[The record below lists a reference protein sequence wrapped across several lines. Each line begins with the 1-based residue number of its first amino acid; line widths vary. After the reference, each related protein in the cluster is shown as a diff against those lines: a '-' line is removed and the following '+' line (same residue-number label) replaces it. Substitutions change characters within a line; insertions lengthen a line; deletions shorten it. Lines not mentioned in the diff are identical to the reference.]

1 MEINIGEI
9 NIGKLIEKE
18 MKRQGVS
25 HGELGRRIFKSRTN
39 VYNILQRREMDTV
52 LLRRISRALKTN
64 FFALYAKEMEKEGCH
79 EPADPTTDMLA
90 FTLQD
95 DEKEFFVDEDINEGY
110 KEINA
115 LDVSL
120 IINGM
125 KYDVTLDML
134 PEELFPLLVYVYGNA
149 LEEGPL
155 RDMND
160 EALDENF
167 FPWLAQN
174 HPRLADPIVY
184 ATEEVLTELIADD
197 VDGTYRNHINYDAPS
212 DEDEDDWYCLDHN
225 DIKYHIGNLTERIHK
240 VKRPSSWLLPALDY

>member
-1 MEINIGEI
+1 MEIHIG
-9 NIGKLIEKE
+9 NLIKEE
-18 MKRQGVS
+18 MKRQGVK
-25 HGELGRRIFKSRTN
+25 HGELGRRIYKSRTN
-39 VYNILQRREMDTV
+39 VYNILQRNNIDTV
-52 LLRRISRALKTN
+52 LLRRISCALKTN

-79 EPADPTTDMLA
+79 EPAEPTTDLLA

-110 KEINA
+110 REIDA

-120 IINGM
+120 IINGV

-134 PEELFPLLVYVYGNA
+134 PEELFPLLVYVYSNA
-149 LEEGPL
+149 LENGLL

-174 HPRLADPIVY
+174 HPRLAGAIVY

-197 VDGTYRNHINYDAPS
+197 VDGKYRNHINYEEPS
-212 DEDEDDWYCLDHN
+212 DEDDWYCLGDN
-225 DIKYHIGNLTERIHK
+225 DIKYHIGDLTERIHK

>member
-1 MEINIGEI
+1 MEIHIG
-9 NIGKLIEKE
+9 NLIKE
-18 MKRQGVS
+18 ERRRQGIN
-25 HGELGRRIFKSRTN
+25 HTKMGRLIHTTRSN
-39 VYNILQRREMDTV
+39 VNNIEERERMDTE
-52 LLRRISRALKTN
+52 LLYRISCVLKTN
-64 FFALYAKEMEKEGCH
+64 FFAPFAKELEEKGCQ
-79 EPADPTTDMLA
+79 EPAEPTADMLK

-110 KEINA
+110 REIDA

-120 IINGM
+120 IINGV

-134 PEELFPLLVYVYGNA
+134 PEELFPILVYVYGNA
-149 LEEGPL
+149 LENGPL

-174 HPRLADPIVY
+174 HPRLAGAIVY

-197 VDGTYRNHINYDAPS
+197 VDGKYRNHINYEAPS
-212 DEDEDDWYCLDHN
+212 DEDDWYCLGNN
-225 DIKYHIGNLTERIHK
+225 DIKYHIGDLTERIHK

>member
-1 MEINIGEI
+1 MEI
-9 NIGKLIEKE
+9 NIGKLIEEE
-18 MKRQGVS
+18 MKRQGVK
-25 HGELGRRIFKSRTN
+25 HGELGRRIYKSRTN
-39 VYNILQRREMDTV
+39 VYNILQRNNIDTV
-52 LLRRISRALKTN
+52 LLRRISCALKTN
-64 FFALYAKEMEKEGCH
+64 FFALYAKEMEKEGCR
-79 EPADPTTDMLA
+79 EPAEPTTDMLK

-110 KEINA
+110 REIDA

-120 IINGM
+120 IINGV

-134 PEELFPLLVYVYGNA
+134 PEELFPLLVYVYSNA
-149 LEEGPL
+149 LENGPL

-174 HPRLADPIVY
+174 HPRLAGAIVY

-197 VDGTYRNHINYDAPS
+197 VDGKYRNHINYEEPS
-212 DEDEDDWYCLDHN
+212 DEDDWYCLGDN
-225 DIKYHIGNLTERIHK
+225 DIKYHIGDLTERIHK

>member
-1 MEINIGEI
+1 MEI
-9 NIGKLIEKE
+9 NIGKLIEEE
-18 MKRQGVS
+18 MKRQGVK
-25 HGELGRRIFKSRTN
+25 HGELGRRIYKSRTN
-39 VYNILQRREMDTV
+39 VYNILQRNNIDTV
-52 LLRRISRALKTN
+52 LLRRISCALKTN

-79 EPADPTTDMLA
+79 EPAEPTTDMLK

-110 KEINA
+110 REIDA

-120 IINGM
+120 IINGV

-134 PEELFPLLVYVYGNA
+134 PEELFPLLVYVYSNA
-149 LEEGPL
+149 LENGPL

-174 HPRLADPIVY
+174 HPRLAGAIVY

-197 VDGTYRNHINYDAPS
+197 VDGTYRNHINYEEPS
-212 DEDEDDWYCLDHN
+212 DEDDWYCLGDN
-225 DIKYHIGNLTERIHK
+225 DIKYHIGDLTERIHK
-240 VKRPSSWLLPALDY
+240 VKRP

>member
-1 MEINIGEI
+1 MEINSGGI

-110 KEINA
+110 QEIDA

-120 IINGM
+120 IINGV

-134 PEELFPLLVYVYGNA
+134 PEELFPILVYVYGNA
-149 LEEGPL
+149 LENGPL

-184 ATEEVLTELIADD
+184 AIEEVLTELIADD
-197 VDGTYRNHINYDAPS
+197 EDGKYRNHINYYEPS
-212 DEDEDDWYCLDHN
+212 DEDDWFELGDN

>member
-1 MEINIGEI
+1 MEI
-9 NIGKLIEKE
+9 NIGKLIEEE

-39 VYNILQRREMDTV
+39 VYNILRRREMDTV

-64 FFALYAKEMEKEGCH
+64 FFALYANEMEKEGCR
-79 EPADPTTDMLA
+79 EPADPTTDMLT

-110 KEINA
+110 QEIDA

-120 IINGM
+120 IINGV

-167 FPWLAQN
+167 FPWLVQN

-184 ATEEVLTELIADD
+184 ATDEVLTELIADD

-212 DEDEDDWYCLDHN
+212 DEDEDDWYCLGHN

-240 VKRPSSWLLPALDY
+240 VKRPSSWLLPTLDY

>member
-1 MEINIGEI
+1 MEI
-9 NIGKLIEKE
+9 NIGKLIEEE
-18 MKRQGVS
+18 MKRQGVK
-25 HGELGRRIFKSRTN
+25 HGELGRRIYKSRTN
-39 VYNILQRREMDTV
+39 VYNILQRNNIDTV
-52 LLRRISRALKTN
+52 LLRRISCALKTN
-64 FFALYAKEMEKEGCH
+64 FFALYANEMEKEGCRK
-79 EPADPTTDMLA
+79 PADPTTDMLT

-110 KEINA
+110 REIDA

-120 IINGM
+120 IINGV

-134 PEELFPLLVYVYGNA
+134 PEELFPLLVYVYSNA
-149 LEEGPL
+149 LENGPL

-174 HPRLADPIVY
+174 HPRLSGAIVY

-197 VDGTYRNHINYDAPS
+197 VDGTYRNHSNYEEPS
-212 DEDEDDWYCLDHN
+212 DEDDWYCLGDN
-225 DIKYHIGNLTERIHK
+225 DIKYHIGDLTERIHK

>member
-1 MEINIGEI
+1 MEIHIG
-9 NIGKLIEKE
+9 NLIKEE
-18 MKRQGVS
+18 MKRQGVK

-39 VYNILQRREMDTV
+39 VYNILQRNNIDTV
-52 LLRRISRALKTN
+52 LLRRISCALKTN
-64 FFALYAKEMEKEGCH
+64 FFALYANEMEKEGCR
-79 EPADPTTDMLA
+79 EPADPTTDMLT

-110 KEINA
+110 QEIDA

-120 IINGM
+120 IINGV

-134 PEELFPLLVYVYGNA
+134 PEELFPLLVYVYSNA
-149 LEEGPL
+149 LENGPL

-174 HPRLADPIVY
+174 HPRLAGAIVY

-197 VDGTYRNHINYDAPS
+197 VDGKYRNHINYEEPS
-212 DEDEDDWYCLDHN
+212 DEDDWYCLGDN
-225 DIKYHIGNLTERIHK
+225 DIKYHIGDLTERIHK

>member
-1 MEINIGEI
+1 MDINTEINIGR
-9 NIGKLIEKE
+9 LIAEE
-18 MKRQGVS
+18 RRRQGIN
-25 HGELGRRIFKSRTN
+25 HTKMGRLIHTTRSN
-39 VYNILQRREMDTV
+39 VNNIEERERMDTE
-52 LLRRISRALKTN
+52 LLYRISCVLKTN
-64 FFALYAKEMEKEGCH
+64 FFAPFAKELEEKGYQ
-79 EPADPTTDMLA
+79 EPAEPTTDMLK

-110 KEINA
+110 REIDA

-120 IINGM
+120 IINGV

-134 PEELFPLLVYVYGNA
+134 PEELFPLLVYVYSNA
-149 LEEGPL
+149 LENGPL

-174 HPRLADPIVY
+174 HPRLAGAIVY

-197 VDGTYRNHINYDAPS
+197 VDGKYRNHINYEEPS
-212 DEDEDDWYCLDHN
+212 DEDDWYCLGDN
-225 DIKYHIGNLTERIHK
+225 DIKYHIGDLAERIHK

>member
-1 MEINIGEI
+1 MEI
-9 NIGKLIEKE
+9 NIGKLIEEE
-18 MKRQGVS
+18 MKRQGVK
-25 HGELGRRIFKSRTN
+25 HGELGRRIYKSRTN
-39 VYNILQRREMDTV
+39 VYNILQRNNIDTV
-52 LLRRISRALKTN
+52 LLRRISCALKTN

-79 EPADPTTDMLA
+79 EPAEPTTDMLK

-110 KEINA
+110 QEIDA

-120 IINGM
+120 IINGV

-134 PEELFPLLVYVYGNA
+134 PEELFPLLVYVYSNA
-149 LEEGPL
+149 LENGPL

-174 HPRLADPIVY
+174 HPRLAGAIVY

-197 VDGTYRNHINYDAPS
+197 VDGKYRNHINYEEPS
-212 DEDEDDWYCLDHN
+212 DEDDWYCLGAN
-225 DIKYHIGNLTERIHK
+225 DIK
-240 VKRPSSWLLPALDY
+240 

>member
-1 MEINIGEI
+1 
-9 NIGKLIEKE
+9 
-18 MKRQGVS
+18 
-25 HGELGRRIFKSRTN
+25 
-39 VYNILQRREMDTV
+39 
-52 LLRRISRALKTN
+52 
-64 FFALYAKEMEKEGCH
+64 MEKEGCH
-79 EPADPTTDMLA
+79 EPAEPTTDMLK

-110 KEINA
+110 REIDA

-120 IINGM
+120 IINGV

-134 PEELFPLLVYVYGNA
+134 PEELFPLLVYVYSNA
-149 LEEGPL
+149 LENGPL

-174 HPRLADPIVY
+174 HPRLAGAIVY

-197 VDGTYRNHINYDAPS
+197 VDGKYRNHINYEEPS
-212 DEDEDDWYCLDHN
+212 DEDDWYCLGDN

>member
-1 MEINIGEI
+1 MEI
-9 NIGKLIEKE
+9 NIGKLIEEE
-18 MKRQGVS
+18 MKRQGVK
-25 HGELGRRIFKSRTN
+25 HGELGRRIYKSRTN
-39 VYNILQRREMDTV
+39 VYNILQRNNIDTV
-52 LLRRISRALKTN
+52 LLRRISCALKTN

-79 EPADPTTDMLA
+79 EPAEPTTDMLK

-110 KEINA
+110 QEIDA

-120 IINGM
+120 IINGV
-125 KYDVTLDML
+125 KYDVTLDLL
-134 PEELFPLLVYVYGNA
+134 PEELFPLLVDVYSNA
-149 LEEGPL
+149 LENGPL

-174 HPRLADPIVY
+174 HPRLAGAIVY

-197 VDGTYRNHINYDAPS
+197 VDGKYRNHINYEEPS
-212 DEDEDDWYCLDHN
+212 DEDDWYCLGDN
-225 DIKYHIGNLTERIHK
+225 DIKYHIGDLTERIHK

>member
-1 MEINIGEI
+1 MEI
-9 NIGKLIEKE
+9 NIGKLIEEE
-18 MKRQGVS
+18 MKRQGVK
-25 HGELGRRIFKSRTN
+25 HGELGRRIYKSRTN
-39 VYNILQRREMDTV
+39 VYNILQRNNIDTV
-52 LLRRISRALKTN
+52 LLRRISCALKTN

-79 EPADPTTDMLA
+79 EPAEPTTDMLK

-110 KEINA
+110 QEIDA

-120 IINGM
+120 IINGV

-134 PEELFPLLVYVYGNA
+134 PEELFPLLVYVYSNA
-149 LEEGPL
+149 LENGPL

-174 HPRLADPIVY
+174 HPRLAGAIVY

-197 VDGTYRNHINYDAPS
+197 VDGKYRNHINYEEPS
-212 DEDEDDWYCLDHN
+212 DEDDWYCLGDN
-225 DIKYHIGNLTERIHK
+225 DIKYHIGDLTERIHK
-240 VKRPSSWLLPALDY
+240 VKRLSSWLLPALDY

>member
-1 MEINIGEI
+1 MEI
-9 NIGKLIEKE
+9 NIGKLIEEE
-18 MKRQGVS
+18 MKRQGVK
-25 HGELGRRIFKSRTN
+25 HGELGRRIYKSRTN
-39 VYNILQRREMDTV
+39 VYNILQRNNIDTV
-52 LLRRISRALKTN
+52 LLRRISCALKTN

-79 EPADPTTDMLA
+79 EPAEPTTDMLK

-110 KEINA
+110 REIDA

-120 IINGM
+120 IINGV

-134 PEELFPLLVYVYGNA
+134 PEELFPLLVYVYSNA
-149 LEEGPL
+149 LENGPL

-160 EALDENF
+160 DALDENF

-174 HPRLADPIVY
+174 HPRLAGAIVY

-197 VDGTYRNHINYDAPS
+197 VDGKYRNHINYEEPS
-212 DEDEDDWYCLDHN
+212 DEDDWYCLGDN
-225 DIKYHIGNLTERIHK
+225 DIKYHIGDLTERIHK
-240 VKRPSSWLLPALDY
+240 VKRPSSWLLPALDF